1 MRQKVR
7 KCLLLISFLAFP
19 ITIWYFSP
27 YLIINAAMEHII
39 NGSFIVFC
47 LMLIL
52 SMFLGRVWCGYL
64 CLAGG
69 LQECAM
75 RVKDD
80 PAINPFY
87 TTDHGISVSSIY
99 NYVIYYGVFILH

>member
-52 SMFLGRVWCGYL
+52 WSSYVVSFSG
-64 CLAGG
+64 
-69 LQECAM
+69 
-75 RVKDD
+75 
-80 PAINPFY
+80 
-87 TTDHGISVSSIY
+87 VSSW
-99 NYVIYYGVFILH
+99 